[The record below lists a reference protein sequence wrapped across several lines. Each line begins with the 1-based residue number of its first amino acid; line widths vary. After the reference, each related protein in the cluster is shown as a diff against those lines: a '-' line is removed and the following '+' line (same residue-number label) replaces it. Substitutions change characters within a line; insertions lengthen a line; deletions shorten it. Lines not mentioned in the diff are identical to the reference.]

1 MASIEN
7 EILGAVIQESMET
20 QQAPVHNEH
29 EKYYTKKGLFE
40 KLVKS
45 FFRNGEHGQLQR
57 TINALKTGIA
67 DDVFTIEIR
76 RDFIVHDAMREVRKR
91 KFDPKKTMKV
101 IL

>member
-1 MASIEN
+1 MKSIN
-7 EILGAVIQESMET
+7 
-20 QQAPVHNEH
+20 
-29 EKYYTKKGLFE
+29 KRGLFE

-45 FFRNGEHGQLQR
+45 FFGNGEHG

-67 DDVFTIEIR
+67 DDVFAIEIR